1 MERIKVAYAWIGP
14 RGPIWNTELP
24 NVLSFANVADGGNTT
39 SHMWWADDAW
49 TRIFKPKSEDY
60 ELYPSVHLG
69 DRGNLDVFVYPFSL
83 TWRIPM
89 TSYFLGKTGILEF
102 GHVTGNV
109 IWHVRN
115 GNGFFLIDLNAEA
128 FMQDDQLLAMDT
140 YFRNIHGIPMNKIIY
155 VTGCMNASDIYE
167 DFCQR
172 HGIPD
177 NPVNRMNVITYPSAK
192 QIFATYLHT
201 MESGKD
207 EPIYDPNHVPEK
219 VLLMWNRRYRPHRIE
234 LATKLD
240 QMGLVDRSYVSMG
253 KVDPETPSKD
263 FYKQHEAY
271 MYNMGIDANDAMNL
285 YMKLPLVIDGETN
298 VVKMCE
304 DFDNAARP
312 FYQNSLVSIVTET
325 NFDLPQLTLTE
336 KSFKPS
342 KEKHPFIIVGVPG
355 ALKTMREMGFK
366 TFSDFWSEEYD
377 TIQNPATRLQEIARV
392 CKEIGSW
399 DQQKILDFRRRV
411 KPILEHNYK
420 LLWEDVAG
428 MVANKIKDIIRK
440 NSKP

>member
-1 MERIKVAYAWIGP
+1 MERIKIAYAWIGP

-24 NVLSFANVADGGNTT
+24 NVLSFANVADGAKTT

-49 TRIFKPKSEDY
+49 TRIFRPKQDIF

-69 DRGNLDVFVYPFSL
+69 DRGTEDVFIYPFSL

-102 GHVTGNV
+102 SHVTGNI

-128 FMQDDQLLAMDT
+128 FMQDDQLLAMST
-140 YFRNIHGIPMNKIIY
+140 YFRDTHGVPLNKVIY
-155 VTGCMNASDIYE
+155 ITGCMNADVIYE
-167 DFCQR
+167 DFCHR
-172 HGIPD
+172 NNIPND
-177 NPVNRMNVITYPSAK
+177 PVNRLNIITYPSAK
-192 QIFATYLHT
+192 QIFATYLNT
-201 MESGKD
+201 MEGGKD
-207 EPIYDPNHVPEK
+207 EPIYDPEKVPEK
-219 VLLMWNRRYRPHRIE
+219 LFLMWNRRYRPHRIE

-253 KVDPETPSKD
+253 RIDPENPGRN
-263 FYKQHEAY
+263 FYKEHEGY
-271 MYNMGIDANDAMNL
+271 MYNMGIGPEDALKL
-285 YMKLPLVIDGETN
+285 YQKLPLVIDGETN
-298 VVKMCE
+298 VVRMCE
-304 DFDNAARP
+304 DFDNSARR

-355 ALKTMREMGFK
+355 ALKAMRDMGFK
-366 TFSDFWSEEYD
+366 TFSEFWSEEYD
-377 TIQNPATRLQEIARV
+377 NIQNPPTRLQEIARL
-392 CKEIGSW
+392 CQEISMW
-399 DQQKILDFRRRV
+399 DREKILDFRRRV
-411 KPILEHNYK
+411 KPILEHNYR

-428 MVANKIKDIIRK
+428 KIADKIHDIVRK
-440 NSKP
+440 NSKE